1 MTDAPALRRSAII
14 STCLSLASFAAVAA
28 LLRWSAWWPHPDLR
42 QIWAFGA
49 TVLAAVVAITAS
61 VIAFVQLPQRHRG
74 TFLVL
79 ACASAVV
86 GAVAGFAVLRSMTE
100 WAR

>member
-1 MTDAPALRRSAII
+1 MTDAPILRRAAII

-28 LLRWSAWWPHPDLR
+28 LLRWSAWWPHPDMR
-42 QIWAFGA
+42 QGWAFAA
-49 TVLAAVVAITAS
+49 TGLAAVVAITAS
-61 VIAFVQLPQRHRG
+61 VIALVQLPQRHRG

-79 ACASAVV
+79 AGASAAV
-86 GAVAGFAVLRSMTE
+86 GAVGGFALLRWMTE